1 MKKIVLLFACVS
13 LPIMA
18 SAQRL
23 SLTKNTID
31 IGQTAYESPVTAT
44 FEVRNKGLR
53 KLQITNVIPDCNCTV
68 VEYPKGE
75 IGVGDKFTIKMTYD
89 SRQLGHF
96 NKQAAIFIND
106 SDKPTYIT
114 MTGVVREDLTDYS
127 GSFPY
132 DFNGLLAD
140 KNDIEFDNINKGD
153 RPQMVIHIMNNGN
166 KVMEPNIQHL
176 PAYLT
181 ASVSPTLLPP
191 RRSGKILLT
200 LNSEKIHDYGL
211 TQTNVYLAQRLG
223 ERVSREREIGVSAVL
238 LPEISH
244 IAGNEMPELAL
255 SDSVL
260 NIEFGGKAKKTGEII
275 IYNPGKATLDISS
288 LQLFTRGLKVTLG
301 KRTLAPGETT
311 KLKVT
316 AYASDLKKTRTRPRV
331 LMITNAPKHQKVVI
345 SINAH

>member
-1 MKKIVLLFACVS
+1 MIVWAA
-13 LPIMA
+13 LPVIA

-23 SLTKNTID
+23 SLAKSTID
-31 IGQTAYESPVTAT
+31 VGQTAYETPITAT

-53 KLQITNVIPDCNCTV
+53 KLRITNVIPDCNCTR

-75 IGVGDKFTIKMTYD
+75 VGVGDKFTIKMTYD

-96 NKQAAIFIND
+96 NKQAAIFVND
-106 SDKPTYIT
+106 AKKPTYIT
-114 MTGVVREDLTDYS
+114 MTGVVREDITDYS
-127 GSFPY
+127 GTFPY

-140 KNDIEFDNINKGD
+140 KNDIEFDNINRGD
-153 RPQMVIHIMNNGN
+153 RPQMVIHVMNNGK
-166 KVMEPNIQHL
+166 KVMETNIQHL

-181 ASVSPTLLPP
+181 QQVSPTHLPP
-191 RRSGKILLT
+191 HHSGKIVLT

-223 ERVSREREIGVSAVL
+223 ERVSSEREIGVSAVL

-244 IAGNEMPELAL
+244 IADSDMPELAL

-260 NIEFGGKAKKTGEII
+260 NISFAGKSKKTGEII
-275 IYNPGKATLDISS
+275 LYNPGKATLEISS

-316 AYASDLKKTRTRPRV
+316 AYAADLKKTRSRPRV
-331 LMITNAPKHQKVVI
+331 LMITNAPHHQKVVI
-345 SINAH
+345 SINAN